1 MNASAKEKLIELL
14 KDQKEIFGNDLFEEK
29 YSRRTKIEEPVIK
42 QNFIEPES
50 PMPKKKTTSSKN
62 QVYDKQFPFSECE
75 DPAKQ
80 AIETW
85 ESSETLEE
93 LHKNIGSCT
102 KCILHEGRN
111 KFVFG
116 VGNSN
121 AKVMCIGEGP
131 GAEEDKQGYPFVGR
145 AGKLLTDILKAIN
158 FSRDDV
164 FIGNVVKCRPPG
176 NRTPVPGEMDTCSPY
191 LLKQID
197 LIKPEL
203 ILCLGLTAAQG
214 LLNKKESLTNMRGK
228 VFDFRGAKV
237 MITYHPAAL
246 LRNPQWKKGCWEDVQ
261 KFRKLYD
268 ELV

>member
-1 MNASAKEKLIELL
+1 MNDPIKEKLIELL
-14 KDQKEIFGNDLFEEK
+14 KSQKEIFGDELFEK
-29 YSRRTKIEEPVIK
+29 AVPRRTKIVSEVKTEYPAKEEK
-42 QNFIEPES
+42 FMLKKEPTPEN
-50 PMPKKKTTSSKN
+50 PK
-62 QVYDKQFPFSECE
+62 VYDKLFDFSECE

-85 ESSETLEE
+85 ESSEVLEE

-102 KCILHEGRN
+102 KCELHSGRN

-121 AKVMCIGEGP
+121 ADVMCIGEGP

-145 AGKLLTDILKAIN
+145 AGKLLTDILKAID
-158 FSRDDV
+158 FSREDV
-164 FIGNVVKCRPPG
+164 FIANIVKCRPPG
-176 NRTPVPGEMDTCSPY
+176 NRTPLPSEMDTCSPY

-197 LIKPEL
+197 IIKPKL

-214 LLNKKESLTNMRGK
+214 LLNKKDSLTSMRGK
-228 VFDFRGAKV
+228 VFEFRGAKAMV
-237 MITYHPAAL
+237 TYHPAAL

-268 ELV
+268 ELN

>member
-1 MNASAKEKLIELL
+1 MITSLKEKLVELL
-14 KDQKEIFGNDLFEEK
+14 KDQREIFGNDLFEENNSWK
-29 YSRRTKIEEPVIK
+29 TKIEQPDNNRKSVK
-42 QNFIEPES
+42 PGNQ
-50 PMPKKKTTSSKN
+50 MPDKKPNSSK
-62 QVYDKQFPFSECE
+62 VEIYDKQFAFSECE
-75 DPAKQ
+75 DPGKQ
-80 AIETW
+80 AMETW
-85 ESSETLEE
+85 ESAESLEE

-102 KCILHEGRN
+102 KCVLHEGRN

-116 VGNSN
+116 NGNAN
-121 AKVMCIGEGP
+121 ADVMCIGEGP

-145 AGKLLTDILKAIN
+145 AGKLLTDILKAIK

-176 NRTPVPGEMDTCSPY
+176 NRTPLPLEMNTCLPY

-197 LIKPEL
+197 LIKPKL

-214 LLNKKESLTNMRGK
+214 LLNKKDSLTSMRGK
-228 VFDFRGAKV
+228 IFDLRGARV
-237 MITYHPAAL
+237 MVTYHPAAL

-268 ELV
+268 ELN

>member
-1 MNASAKEKLIELL
+1 MNSSVKEKLIELL
-14 KDQKEIFGNDLFEEK
+14 KDQREIFGNDLFEENL
-29 YSRRTKIEEPVIK
+29 SRKTKIEAPEK
-42 QNFIEPES
+42 NLNFEEQGH
-50 PMPKKKTTSSKN
+50 PMPEKKIITVKN
-62 QVYDKQFPFSECE
+62 RVYDKQFAFSECE

-85 ESSETLEE
+85 ESSETLDE
-93 LHKNIGSCT
+93 LHKHIGSCT

-145 AGKLLTDILKAIN
+145 AGKLLTDILKAIK

-176 NRTPVPGEMDTCSPY
+176 NRTPLPSEMETCSPY

-214 LLNKKESLTNMRGK
+214 LLHKKDSLTSMRGK
-228 VFDFRGAKV
+228 VFEFRGAKV
-237 MITYHPAAL
+237 MVTYHPAAL